1 MRGTIMGEVRELARQ
16 ATQVAMVLAGC
27 ILALGMAWNLFQG
40 IISYGIGHPILL
52 AKMWG
57 RLVGMLLGFLIAI
70 LAAPIV
76 NALIDVVGSFK

>member
-1 MRGTIMGEVRELARQ
+1 MIMAEVRELARQ
-16 ATQVAMVLAGC
+16 ATQVSMVLAGC

-57 RLVGMLLGFLIAI
+57 RFVGMLLCFLIAV

-76 NALIDVVGSFK
+76 NALIDVAARFGP